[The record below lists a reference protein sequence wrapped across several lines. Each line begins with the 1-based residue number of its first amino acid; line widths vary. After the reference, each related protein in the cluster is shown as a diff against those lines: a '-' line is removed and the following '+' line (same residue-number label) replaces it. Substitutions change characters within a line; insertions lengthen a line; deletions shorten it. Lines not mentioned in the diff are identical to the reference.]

1 MTEEEFNLKRVK
13 ICEFRYSVVAELG
26 NPYLGRGQLTRL
38 IKEKSNRN
46 YAIPYS
52 SRNSLTEGCIRRWF
66 ALYRKYGKDG
76 LNPNIRIDSGKS
88 RTINDREQTAIISML
103 ESNPKL
109 TATAAVKKLIDQGV
123 IKNDIPSST
132 LSRFIQSN
140 SLSSKNRQLNSD
152 KEKNLKFNFF
162 YPMECIQSD
171 VMYGPNILDDK
182 DGKVKRAM
190 LMTFLDDATRRI
202 IYGRFSFSEKSILFE
217 DGIKHILQSQG
228 MIGKLYTDNGS
239 SFVSNQ
245 TKRILDI
252 LGITLHHSKPGRPQ
266 GKGKQERFYRTV
278 RDQFLRPLDI
288 DSVKDINDLNAK
300 FNTWLECEYHRSPHR
315 GLIDFI
321 TPIDAWIAKSQHIKQ
336 LPATINLDKIFL
348 HFLTRKVYK
357 DSTFT
362 LGGTLF
368 ETPSIL
374 IGKKINIYFDPH
386 PPVSRVLV
394 TYAGKEYGYA
404 RIVDTYANSMV
415 KRGYSR
421 NGDLQSDDISNEF
434 HINLTATDLGDI
446 YYDK

>member
-1 MTEEEFNLKRVK
+1 MTEEEFNLKREK

-26 NPYLGRGQLTRL
+26 NPYLGRGQLTQL
-38 IKEKSNRN
+38 IKEKSKRS
-46 YAIPYS
+46 YDIPYS
-52 SRNSLTEGCIRRWF
+52 SRKKITEGCIRRWF
-66 ALYRKYGKDG
+66 SLYRKYGREG

-88 RTINDREQTAIISML
+88 RTIGDKEQTAIISLL

-109 TATAAVKKLIDQGV
+109 TATAAVKKLIQQGV
-123 IKNDIPSST
+123 IKQEIPSST
-132 LSRFIQSN
+132 LSRFIKSN
-140 SLSSKNRQLNSD
+140 GLSLKNRQLKRD
-152 KEKNLKFNFF
+152 EEKNLKFNFF
-162 YPMECIQSD
+162 YPMECVQSD
-171 VMYGPNILDDK
+171 VMYGPKLPDEN
-182 DGKVKRAM
+182 GKVKTAM

-202 IYGRFSFSEKSILFE
+202 IYGKFFFSEKSILFE

-228 MIGKLYTDNGS
+228 MIGRLYTDNGS

-252 LGITLHHSKPGRPQ
+252 IGITINHSKPGRPQ

-278 RDQFLRPLDI
+278 RDQFLRPLDLDKI
-288 DSVKDINDLNAK
+288 KDINDLNTK

-321 TPIDAWIAKSQHIKQ
+321 TPIDAWISKSQYIKQ
-336 LPATINLDKIFL
+336 LPPTIDLDRVFL

-368 ETPSIL
+368 EAPSIL
-374 IGKKINIYFDPH
+374 VGKSINIFFDPH
-386 PPVSRVLV
+386 PPISRVLI
-394 TYAGKEYGYA
+394 THAGKDYGYA
-404 RIVDTYANSMV
+404 RIVDTYANSKI

-421 NGDLQSDDISNEF
+421 NGDLKSYESNNDT
-434 HINLTATDLGDI
+434 HVNLTATDLGGSSN
-446 YYDK
+446 DK

>member
-1 MTEEEFNLKRVK
+1 MTEEESNLKRKKV
-13 ICEFRYSVVAELG
+13 CEFRYSVVAELG
-26 NPYLGRGQLTRL
+26 NPYLGRGHITRL
-38 IKEKSNRN
+38 IREKSNRS
-46 YAIPYS
+46 YDIPYS
-52 SRNSLTEGCIRRWF
+52 RRTTLTEGCIRRWF

-76 LNPNIRIDSGKS
+76 LNPNIRLDSGKS
-88 RTINDREQTAIISML
+88 RSIGDKEQTAIIALL

-109 TATAAVKKLIDQGV
+109 TAKAAVIKLVQQGV
-123 IKNDIPSST
+123 LNNEIPSST
-132 LSRFIQSN
+132 LSRFIKSQG
-140 SLSSKNRQLNSD
+140 LSSKNRQLNSD

-171 VMYGPNILDDK
+171 VMYGPKISDEK
-182 DGKVKRAM
+182 GKVSRAL

-228 MIGKLYTDNGS
+228 MIGRLYTDNGS

-252 LGITLHHSKPGRPQ
+252 LGITINHSRPGRPQ

-288 DSVKDINDLNAK
+288 NTIKDIDDLNAK

-321 TPIDAWIAKSQHIKQ
+321 TPIDAWIAKSQHIRPIA
-336 LPATINLDKIFL
+336 LSIDLDRIFL

-368 ETPSIL
+368 EVQSIL
-374 IGKKINIYFDPH
+374 TGKRINIYFDPH
-386 PPVSRVLV
+386 PPITRILV
-394 TYAGKEYGYA
+394 THNGKEYGYA
-404 RIVDTYANSMV
+404 RIVDTYANSKI

-421 NGDLQSDDISNEF
+421 TGDIKSSDENINS
-434 HINLTATDLGDI
+434 HVNLTATDIGGF
-446 YYDK
+446 

>member
-1 MTEEEFNLKRVK
+1 MTEEEFNLKRKKV
-13 ICEFRYSVVAELG
+13 CEFRYSVVAELG
-26 NPYLGRGQLTRL
+26 NPYLSRGHLTRL
-38 IKEKSNRN
+38 IREKSNRD
-46 YAIPYS
+46 YDIPYS
-52 SRNSLTEGCIRRWF
+52 KRKTLTEGCIRRWF
-66 ALYRKYGKDG
+66 ALYRKYGKEG

-88 RTINDREQTAIISML
+88 RSIGDNEQTAIISLL

-109 TATAAVKKLIDQGV
+109 TAKAAVKKLVEQGV
-123 IKNDIPSST
+123 IMDEIPSST
-132 LSRFIQSN
+132 LSRFIKSQG
-140 SLSSKNRQLNSD
+140 LSSKNRQLNNE

-171 VMYGPNILDDK
+171 VMYGPKIPDEK
-182 DGKVKRAM
+182 GKVRRAL

-202 IYGRFSFSEKSILFE
+202 IYGRFSFSEKSLLFE

-228 MIGKLYTDNGS
+228 MIGRLYTDNGS

-252 LGITLHHSKPGRPQ
+252 LGITINHSRPGRPQ

-278 RDQFLRPLDI
+278 RDQFLRPLDTNTI
-288 DSVKDINDLNAK
+288 KDINDLNAK

-315 GLIDFI
+315 GLIDYI
-321 TPIDAWIAKSQHIKQ
+321 TPIDAWIAKSQHIRP
-336 LPATINLDKIFL
+336 LPPSIDLDRIFL

-368 ETPSIL
+368 ETQSIL
-374 IGKKINIYFDPH
+374 AGKRINIYFDSH
-386 PPVSRVLV
+386 PPITRILV
-394 TYAGKEYGYA
+394 MHNGKEYGYA
-404 RIVDTYANSMV
+404 RIVDTYANSKV

-421 NGDLQSDDISNEF
+421 TGDLQSSDENSNS
-434 HINLTATDLGDI
+434 HVNLTATDLGGF
-446 YYDK
+446 